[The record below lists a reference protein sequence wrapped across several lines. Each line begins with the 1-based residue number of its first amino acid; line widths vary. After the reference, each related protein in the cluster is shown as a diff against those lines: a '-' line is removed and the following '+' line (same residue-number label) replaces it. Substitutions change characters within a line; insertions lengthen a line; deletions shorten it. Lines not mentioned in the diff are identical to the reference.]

1 MDTQEKPHVVC
12 HMVVSLNG
20 KTTGEWLNSDAGTRA
35 ADEYYR
41 IHREYRADAFLC
53 GRATMEGSFTRGNAP
68 ELAPFADAKI
78 PREDFVAPG
87 SGEAK
92 FFAVALDPR
101 GKLGWQSAEIRD
113 PDPGYDGARVVE
125 ALAESVSD
133 AYLAF
138 LRSRGISYIFC
149 GKDEISVPA
158 MLKKLR
164 ALFSIKTLLLE
175 GGGVT
180 NGKFAEAD
188 SIDELSVVVAPVFDG
203 NAGETDLFADCGNAP
218 LAEFSPISAET
229 LPRGSVHLRYAK
241 PKR

>member
-1 MDTQEKPHVVC
+1 
-12 HMVVSLNG
+12 MVVSLNG
-20 KTTGEWLNSDAGTRA
+20 KITGPWLDSDAGTRA
-35 ADEYYR
+35 AEDYYR
-41 IHREYRADAFLC
+41 VHRDFRADAFLC
-53 GRATMEGSFTRGNAP
+53 GRTTMEGSFTRGNAL

-78 PREDFVAPG
+78 PREDFVARAD
-87 SGEAK
+87 AK

-101 GKLGWQSAEIRD
+101 GKLGWSASEIRD
-113 PDPGYDGARVVE
+113 PDPGYDGAHIVE

-138 LRSRGISYIFC
+138 LRSRGISYVFC
-149 GKDEISVPA
+149 GKSEISVPL

-180 NGKFAEAD
+180 DGKFAEAD
-188 SIDELSVVVAPVFDG
+188 AIDELSVIVAPVFDG

-218 LAEFSPISAET
+218 LAEFSPLSSET
-229 LPRGSVHLRYAK
+229 LPSGSVRLRFAK
-241 PKR
+241 TRR